1 MKHLILSLLVLG
13 FSQSLQAKLNINS
26 PSGEKDKTHLVG
38 EKNKDYSACA
48 NRVKNSRVKDFHV
61 NKDVQQPNTPIV
73 QAQDNKE
80 FQRSV
85 SATTNKPSSKDVSS
99 HNNKDSQKESVTNSQ
114 VKTTFQK
121 NSPAASVN
129 PSQKQAARKPA
140 QINPN
145 ALVCF
150 TTTNL
155 DSAQRNGTVI
165 ASIYCNGSIVATYSS
180 RLGNNGPAE
189 SVSALMSASKAG
201 KYLVEAGFIPAGC
214 WRGRHNTEPEFRC
227 IYYRLPQ

>member
-26 PSGEKDKTHLVG
+26 PSGEKNKTHLVG
-38 EKNKDYSACA
+38 KKNKSYSACA
-48 NRVKNSRVKDFHV
+48 NRVKDSRVKDSHV

-129 PSQKQAARKPA
+129 PSQKQACKKTCSDKPK
-140 QINPN
+140 
-145 ALVCF
+145 C
-150 TTTNL
+150 
-155 DSAQRNGTVI
+155 
-165 ASIYCNGSIVATYSS
+165 S
-180 RLGNNGPAE
+180 RL
-189 SVSALMSASKAG
+189 L
-201 KYLVEAGFIPAGC
+201 
-214 WRGRHNTEPEFRC
+214 
-227 IYYRLPQ
+227 YYD